1 MSKSHGK
8 FEKRPEGQPEGQQ
21 KKELNEK
28 VNGGSSLAHVSPST
42 ISRAGKKPDKNGSSG
57 FSFKK
62 FFGAVIIIVGIG
74 ATIPYI
80 ESQLSV
86 PEIPYSVADTLAVN
100 ADETYL
106 DEVLKQQAKEKEQAS
121 LLEQVTQLELYL
133 DMYGKLKDLHLSSY
147 TDAVIAV
154 KETADFNNEL
164 VRKYQEFVNLSKDIE
179 KDVLS
184 EDAIRLYHLAAE
196 LNGYKAVVDS
206 KITSG
211 GYDILAQYGMLVA
224 KTAVLDASGISYT
237 NIGNLTIPY
246 ESDNYVIEYKDPTTG
261 KVFTINI
268 SGNSI
273 IHRVMN
279 NIYRAQTKDATGLT
293 TAEIVADL
301 TEYLNDYK
309 VATFM
314 RYDNDGT
321 LDTTNDYDD
330 VRDAIEGGPK
340 IKTKTK

>member
-1 MSKSHGK
+1 MGK
-8 FEKRPEGQPEGQQ
+8 FEKRPSGQP
-21 KKELNEK
+21 KKESNEK

-42 ISRAGKKPDKNGSSG
+42 ISRAGRKPDKKGSSG

-62 FFGAVIIIVGIG
+62 VFGAVIVIVGI
-74 ATIPYI
+74 AAAIPCI
-80 ESQLSV
+80 NKQLSV

-100 ADETYL
+100 ANDTYL
-106 DEVLKQQAKEKEQAS
+106 DEVLEQQAKEKEQAS

-147 TDAVIAV
+147 TDAVIEV
-154 KETADFNNEL
+154 EETADFNNEL
-164 VRKYQEFVNLSKDIE
+164 ERKYEEFVKLSKDIE

-196 LNGYKAVVDS
+196 LKGYKAVVDS
-206 KITSG
+206 KIISD
-211 GYDILAQYGMLVA
+211 GYDIFAQYGKLVA

-279 NIYRAQTKDATGLT
+279 NIYRAQTKDPARLT

-301 TEYLNDYK
+301 TEYLNDAK

-314 RYDNDGT
+314 RYGYENDGT
-321 LDTTNDYDD
+321 LYTINDYGD
-330 VRDAIEGGPK
+330 VRDAIEDKPK
-340 IKTKTK
+340 IKTITK